1 MRAEEGGFTF
11 FDGSAFENVGGALE
25 TAGFGGILPREVR
38 GDWVAKA
45 IIELGALS
53 TGSLEKSPHCSN
65 EKIRNVGSSA
75 FKYRQ
80 RFTSKSKKSTFFRT
94 SEFGVPLLQAD
105 TH

>member
-53 TGSLEKSPHCSN
+53 TGSLERSPHCSN

-80 RFTSKSKKSTFFRT
+80 RLS
-94 SEFGVPLLQAD
+94 LQSPRRALFQNQ
-105 TH
+105 